1 MSKDGYYGDFGS
13 FAEEE
18 AAYRKWSESQE
29 PDVVPCK
36 CGNPMYETEQLCDEC
51 KSKDSHPTTSERKV

>member
-18 AAYRKWSESQE
+18 EAHRRYQEMLSEE

-36 CGNPMYETEQLCDEC
+36 CGNPMYETEEMCDTC
-51 KSKDSHPTTSERKV
+51 KNQSKG

>member
-18 AAYRKWSESQE
+18 QAYQEWLEQQE
-29 PDVVPCK
+29 PDVVPCE
-36 CGNPMYETEQLCDEC
+36 CGNPMYETQTQCDDCAKKARE
-51 KSKDSHPTTSERKV
+51 

>member
-13 FAEEE
+13 FAEEQE
-18 AAYRKWSESQE
+18 AYRQHQEQNQE

-36 CGNPMYETEQLCDEC
+36 CGNPMYETEEMCDQC
-51 KSKDSHPTTSERKV
+51 KLLTK